1 MQDHIL
7 SSYDRALRNLREK
20 VLIMISITRKNL
32 DAARRGMLERDTD
45 LCNEAI
51 ASDQEVNQLEKEV
64 DQMGMEMLLKFQPAA
79 IDLRQ
84 IMGTLRVAN
93 NLERIADQAAGIAK
107 RARIINQLPE
117 MTELNLIQPLFE
129 LCLRNLETALGAF
142 VEGDVGAAAEAR
154 AADKLLDA
162 AEKEFDQKMLRVMEN
177 HASPLEGYLHLIFV
191 ARFLERVGDH
201 AKNIC
206 EDTIF
211 IMEAKDVRFM
221 KNKRLESEA
230 AGEEGGAGR

>member
-1 MQDHIL
+1 MHDHIL
-7 SSYDRALRNLREK
+7 SSFDKALRTMREM
-20 VLIMISITRKNL
+20 VLTMISITRKNV
-32 DAARRGMLERDTD
+32 DVARRGLLERDTD

-51 ASDQEVNQLEKEV
+51 ASDHEVNQLEKNV

-79 IDLRQ
+79 LDLRQ

-93 NLERIADQAAGIAK
+93 NMERIADQAAGIAK

-129 LCLRNLETALGAF
+129 LCLTNFEAAVAAF
-142 VEGDVGAAAEAR
+142 VEGDVEAAAAAR
-154 AADKLLDA
+154 AADKVLDA
-162 AEKEFDQKMLRVMEN
+162 AEKEFDREMLRVMEN
-177 HASPLEGYLHLIFV
+177 HSSPLEGYLHLIFV

-211 IMEAKDVRFM
+211 IAEAKDIRFM
-221 KNKRLESEA
+221 KNKRQA
-230 AGEEGGAGR
+230 AEGATEG

>member
-1 MQDHIL
+1 MHDHIL
-7 SSYDRALRNLREK
+7 STFDKALRSMREM
-20 VLIMISITRKNL
+20 VLTMISITRKNV
-32 DAARRGMLERDTD
+32 DVARRGLLERDTD

-51 ASDQEVNQLEKEV
+51 ASDHEVNQLEKDV

-79 IDLRQ
+79 LDLRQ

-93 NLERIADQAAGIAK
+93 NMERIADQAAGIAK

-117 MTELNLIQPLFE
+117 MTELNLIQPLFD
-129 LCLRNLETALGAF
+129 LCLTNFEAAVAAF
-142 VEGDVGAAAEAR
+142 VEGDGEAAVVAR
-154 AADKLLDA
+154 AADKSLDA
-162 AEKEFDQKMLRVMEN
+162 AEKEFDQEMLRVMEN
-177 HASPLEGYLHLIFV
+177 HSSPLEGYLHLIFV

-211 IMEAKDVRFM
+211 IAEAKDVRFL
-221 KNKRLESEA
+221 KNKRQATDGA
-230 AGEEGGAGR
+230 AEG

>member
-1 MQDHIL
+1 MHDHIL
-7 SSYDRALRNLREK
+7 SSFDKALRTMREM
-20 VLIMISITRKNL
+20 VLTMISITRKNV
-32 DAARRGMLERDTD
+32 DVARRGLLERDTD

-51 ASDQEVNQLEKEV
+51 ASDHEVNQLEKDV

-79 IDLRQ
+79 LDLRQ

-93 NLERIADQAAGIAK
+93 NMERIADQAAGIAK

-129 LCLRNLETALGAF
+129 LCLTNFEAAVAAF
-142 VEGDVGAAAEAR
+142 VEGDVEAAATAR
-154 AADKLLDA
+154 AADKVLDA
-162 AEKEFDQKMLRVMEN
+162 AEKEFDREMLRVMEN
-177 HASPLEGYLHLIFV
+177 HSSPLEGYLHLIFV

-211 IMEAKDVRFM
+211 IAEAKDIRFM
-221 KNKRLESEA
+221 KNKRQSA
-230 AGEEGGAGR
+230 EGATEG

>member
-1 MQDHIL
+1 MHDHIL
-7 SSYDRALRNLREK
+7 SSFDKALRTMREM
-20 VLIMISITRKNL
+20 VLTMISITRKNV
-32 DAARRGMLERDTD
+32 DVARRGLLERDTD

-51 ASDQEVNQLEKEV
+51 ASDHEVNQLEKDV

-79 IDLRQ
+79 LDLRQ

-93 NLERIADQAAGIAK
+93 NMERIADQAAGIAK

-129 LCLRNLETALGAF
+129 LCLTNFEAAVAAF
-142 VEGDVGAAAEAR
+142 VEGDVEAAATAR
-154 AADKLLDA
+154 AADKVLDA
-162 AEKEFDQKMLRVMEN
+162 AEKEFDREMLRVMEN
-177 HASPLEGYLHLIFV
+177 HSSPLEGYLHLIFV

-211 IMEAKDVRFM
+211 IAEAKDIRFM
-221 KNKRLESEA
+221 KNKRQST
-230 AGEEGGAGR
+230 EGATEG

>member
-1 MQDHIL
+1 MHDHIL
-7 SSYDRALRNLREK
+7 SSFDKALRSMREM
-20 VLIMISITRKNL
+20 VLTMISITRKNV
-32 DAARRGMLERDTD
+32 DVARRGLLERDTD

-51 ASDQEVNQLEKEV
+51 ASDHEVNQLEKDV

-79 IDLRQ
+79 LDLRQ

-93 NLERIADQAAGIAK
+93 NMERIADQAAGIAK

-129 LCLRNLETALGAF
+129 LCLTNFEAAVAAF
-142 VEGDVGAAAEAR
+142 VEGDVEAAATAR
-154 AADKLLDA
+154 AADKVLDA
-162 AEKEFDQKMLRVMEN
+162 AEKEFDREMLRVMEN
-177 HASPLEGYLHLIFV
+177 HSSPLEGYLHLIFV

-211 IMEAKDVRFM
+211 IAEAKDVRFL
-221 KNKRLESEA
+221 KNKRQATEDA
-230 AGEEGGAGR
+230 AEG

>member
-1 MQDHIL
+1 MHDHIL
-7 SSYDRALRNLREK
+7 STFDKALRSMREM
-20 VLIMISITRKNL
+20 VLTMISITRKNV
-32 DAARRGMLERDTD
+32 DVARRGLLERDTD

-51 ASDQEVNQLEKEV
+51 ASDHEVNQLEKDV

-79 IDLRQ
+79 LDLRQ

-93 NLERIADQAAGIAK
+93 NMERIADQAAGIAK

-117 MTELNLIQPLFE
+117 MTELNLIQPLFD
-129 LCLRNLETALGAF
+129 LCLTNFEAAVAAF
-142 VEGDVGAAAEAR
+142 VEGDAEAAVVAR
-154 AADKLLDA
+154 AADKSLDA
-162 AEKEFDQKMLRVMEN
+162 AEKEFDQEMLRVMEN
-177 HASPLEGYLHLIFV
+177 HSSPLEGYLHLIFV

-211 IMEAKDVRFM
+211 IAEAKDVRFL
-221 KNKRLESEA
+221 KNKRQATDGAS
-230 AGEEGGAGR
+230 AG

>member
-1 MQDHIL
+1 MHDHIL
-7 SSYDRALRNLREK
+7 STFDKALRSMREM
-20 VLIMISITRKNL
+20 VLTMISITRKNV
-32 DAARRGMLERDTD
+32 DVARRGLLERDTD

-51 ASDQEVNQLEKEV
+51 ASDHEVNQLEKDV

-79 IDLRQ
+79 LDLRQ

-93 NLERIADQAAGIAK
+93 NMERIADQAAGIAK

-117 MTELNLIQPLFE
+117 MTELNLIQPLFD
-129 LCLRNLETALGAF
+129 LCLTNFEAAVAAF
-142 VEGDVGAAAEAR
+142 VEGDTEAAAVAR
-154 AADKLLDA
+154 AADKSLDA
-162 AEKEFDQKMLRVMEN
+162 AEKEFDQEMLRVMEN
-177 HASPLEGYLHLIFV
+177 HSSPLEGYLHLIFV

-211 IMEAKDVRFM
+211 IAEAKDVRFL
-221 KNKRLESEA
+221 KNKRQATDGA
-230 AGEEGGAGR
+230 AEG

>member
-1 MQDHIL
+1 MHDHIL
-7 SSYDRALRNLREK
+7 SSFDKALRSMREM
-20 VLIMISITRKNL
+20 VLTMISITRKNV
-32 DAARRGMLERDTD
+32 DVARRGLLERDTD

-51 ASDQEVNQLEKEV
+51 ASDHEVNQLEKDV

-79 IDLRQ
+79 LDLRQ

-93 NLERIADQAAGIAK
+93 NMERIADQAAGIAK

-129 LCLRNLETALGAF
+129 LCLTNFEAAVAAF
-142 VEGDVGAAAEAR
+142 VEGDVEAAATAR
-154 AADKLLDA
+154 AADKVLDA
-162 AEKEFDQKMLRVMEN
+162 AEKEFDREMLRVMEN
-177 HASPLEGYLHLIFV
+177 HSSPLEGYLHLIFV

-211 IMEAKDVRFM
+211 IAEAKDIRFL
-221 KNKRLESEA
+221 KNKRQATEDA
-230 AGEEGGAGR
+230 AEG

>member
-1 MQDHIL
+1 MHDHIL
-7 SSYDRALRNLREK
+7 SSFDKALRSMREM
-20 VLIMISITRKNL
+20 VLTMISITRKNV
-32 DAARRGMLERDTD
+32 DVARRGLLERDTD

-51 ASDQEVNQLEKEV
+51 ASDHEVNQLEKDV

-79 IDLRQ
+79 LDLRQ

-93 NLERIADQAAGIAK
+93 NMERIADQAAGIAK

-129 LCLRNLETALGAF
+129 LCLTNFEAAVAAF
-142 VEGDVGAAAEAR
+142 VEGDVEAAATAR
-154 AADKLLDA
+154 AADKVLDA
-162 AEKEFDQKMLRVMEN
+162 AEKEFDREMLRVMEN
-177 HASPLEGYLHLIFV
+177 HSSPLEGYLHLIFV

-211 IMEAKDVRFM
+211 IAEAKDIRFL
-221 KNKRLESEA
+221 KNKRQATDGA
-230 AGEEGGAGR
+230 AEG

>member
-1 MQDHIL
+1 M
-7 SSYDRALRNLREK
+7 REM
-20 VLIMISITRKNL
+20 VLTMISITRKNV
-32 DAARRGMLERDTD
+32 DVARRGLLERDTD

-51 ASDQEVNQLEKEV
+51 ASDHEVNQLEKDV

-79 IDLRQ
+79 LDLRQ

-93 NLERIADQAAGIAK
+93 NMERIADQAAGIAK

-129 LCLRNLETALGAF
+129 LCLTNFEAAVAAF
-142 VEGDVGAAAEAR
+142 VEGDVEAAATAR
-154 AADKLLDA
+154 AADKVLDA
-162 AEKEFDQKMLRVMEN
+162 AEKEFDREMLRVMEN
-177 HASPLEGYLHLIFV
+177 HSSPLEGYLHLIFV

-211 IMEAKDVRFM
+211 IAEAKDVRFL
-221 KNKRLESEA
+221 KNKRQATEGA
-230 AGEEGGAGR
+230 AEG

>member
-1 MQDHIL
+1 MHDHIL
-7 SSYDRALRNLREK
+7 SSFDKALRTMREM
-20 VLIMISITRKNL
+20 VLTMISITRKNV
-32 DAARRGMLERDTD
+32 DVARRGLLERDTD

-51 ASDQEVNQLEKEV
+51 ASDHEVNQLEKDV
-64 DQMGMEMLLKFQPAA
+64 DQMGMEMLLRFQPAA
-79 IDLRQ
+79 LDLRQ

-93 NLERIADQAAGIAK
+93 NMERIADQAAGIAK

-129 LCLRNLETALGAF
+129 LCLTNFEAAVAAF
-142 VEGDVGAAAEAR
+142 VEGDVEAAATAR
-154 AADKLLDA
+154 AADKVLDA
-162 AEKEFDQKMLRVMEN
+162 AEKEFDREMLRVMEN
-177 HASPLEGYLHLIFV
+177 HSSPLEGYLHLIFV

-211 IMEAKDVRFM
+211 IAEAKDIRFM
-221 KNKRLESEA
+221 KNKRQST
-230 AGEEGGAGR
+230 EGATEG

>member
-1 MQDHIL
+1 MHDHIL
-7 SSYDRALRNLREK
+7 STFDKALRSMREM
-20 VLIMISITRKNL
+20 VLTMISITRKNV
-32 DAARRGMLERDTD
+32 DVARRGLLERDTD

-51 ASDQEVNQLEKEV
+51 ASDHEVNQLEKDV

-79 IDLRQ
+79 LDLRQ

-93 NLERIADQAAGIAK
+93 NMERIADQAAGIAK

-117 MTELNLIQPLFE
+117 MTELNLIQPLFD
-129 LCLRNLETALGAF
+129 LCLTNFEAAVAAF
-142 VEGDVGAAAEAR
+142 VEGDAEAAVVAR
-154 AADKLLDA
+154 AADKSLDA
-162 AEKEFDQKMLRVMEN
+162 AEKEFDQEMLRVMEN
-177 HASPLEGYLHLIFV
+177 HSSPLEGYLHLIFV

-211 IMEAKDVRFM
+211 IAEAKDVRFL
-221 KNKRLESEA
+221 KNKRQATDGA
-230 AGEEGGAGR
+230 AEG

>member
-1 MQDHIL
+1 MHDHIL
-7 SSYDRALRNLREK
+7 SSFDKALRSMREM
-20 VLIMISITRKNL
+20 VLTMISITRKNV
-32 DAARRGMLERDTD
+32 DVARRGLLERDTD

-51 ASDQEVNQLEKEV
+51 ASDHEVNQLEKDV

-79 IDLRQ
+79 LDLRQ

-93 NLERIADQAAGIAK
+93 NMERIADQAAGIAK

-129 LCLRNLETALGAF
+129 LCLTNFEAAVAAF
-142 VEGDVGAAAEAR
+142 VEGDVEAAATAR
-154 AADKLLDA
+154 AADKVLDA
-162 AEKEFDQKMLRVMEN
+162 AEKEFDREMLRVMEN
-177 HASPLEGYLHLIFV
+177 HSSPLEGYLHLIFV

-211 IMEAKDVRFM
+211 IAEAKDIRFL
-221 KNKRLESEA
+221 KNKRQATEGAAEGSE
-230 AGEEGGAGR
+230 

>member
-1 MQDHIL
+1 MHDHIL
-7 SSYDRALRNLREK
+7 STFDKALRSMREM
-20 VLIMISITRKNL
+20 VLTMISITRKNV
-32 DAARRGMLERDTD
+32 DVARRGLLERDTD

-51 ASDQEVNQLEKEV
+51 ASDHEVNQLEKDV

-79 IDLRQ
+79 LDLRQ

-93 NLERIADQAAGIAK
+93 NMERIADQAAGIAK

-117 MTELNLIQPLFE
+117 MTELNLIQPLFD
-129 LCLRNLETALGAF
+129 LCLTNFEAAVAAF
-142 VEGDVGAAAEAR
+142 VEGDAEAAVVAR
-154 AADKLLDA
+154 AADKSLDA
-162 AEKEFDQKMLRVMEN
+162 AEREFDQEMLRVMEN
-177 HASPLEGYLHLIFV
+177 HSSPLEGYLHLIFV

-211 IMEAKDVRFM
+211 IAEAKDVRFL
-221 KNKRLESEA
+221 KNKRQATDGA
-230 AGEEGGAGR
+230 AEG

>member
-1 MQDHIL
+1 MHDHIL
-7 SSYDRALRNLREK
+7 SSFDKALRSMREM
-20 VLIMISITRKNL
+20 VLTMISITRKNV
-32 DAARRGMLERDTD
+32 DVARRGLLERDTD

-51 ASDQEVNQLEKEV
+51 ASDHEVNQLEKDV

-79 IDLRQ
+79 LDLRQ

-93 NLERIADQAAGIAK
+93 NMERIADQAAGIAK

-129 LCLRNLETALGAF
+129 LCLANFEAAVAAF
-142 VEGDVGAAAEAR
+142 VEGDVEAAATAR
-154 AADKLLDA
+154 AADKVLDA
-162 AEKEFDQKMLRVMEN
+162 AEKEFDREMLRVMEN
-177 HASPLEGYLHLIFV
+177 HSSPLEGYLHLIFV

-211 IMEAKDVRFM
+211 IAEAKDIRFL
-221 KNKRLESEA
+221 KNKRTGEDGA
-230 AGEEGGAGR
+230 AGF

>member
-1 MQDHIL
+1 MHDHIL
-7 SSYDRALRNLREK
+7 STFDKALRSMREM
-20 VLIMISITRKNL
+20 VLTMISITRKNV
-32 DAARRGMLERDTD
+32 DVARRGLLERDTD

-51 ASDQEVNQLEKEV
+51 ASDHEVNQLEKDV

-79 IDLRQ
+79 LDLRQ

-93 NLERIADQAAGIAK
+93 NMERIADQAAGIAK

-117 MTELNLIQPLFE
+117 MTELSLIQPLFD
-129 LCLRNLETALGAF
+129 LCLTNFEAAVAAF
-142 VEGDVGAAAEAR
+142 VEGDVEAAAVAR
-154 AADKLLDA
+154 AADKSLDA
-162 AEKEFDQKMLRVMEN
+162 AEKEFDREMLRVMEN
-177 HASPLEGYLHLIFV
+177 HSSPLEGYLHLIFV

-211 IMEAKDVRFM
+211 IAEAKDIRFL
-221 KNKRLESEA
+221 KNKRQATEDA
-230 AGEEGGAGR
+230 AEG

>member
-1 MQDHIL
+1 MHDHIL
-7 SSYDRALRNLREK
+7 SSFDKALRSMREM
-20 VLIMISITRKNL
+20 VLTMISITRKNV
-32 DAARRGMLERDTD
+32 DVARRGLLERDTD

-51 ASDQEVNQLEKEV
+51 ASDHEVNQLEKDV

-79 IDLRQ
+79 LDLRQ

-93 NLERIADQAAGIAK
+93 NMERIADQAAGIAK

-129 LCLRNLETALGAF
+129 LCLTNFEAAVAAF
-142 VEGDVGAAAEAR
+142 VEGDVEAAATAR
-154 AADKLLDA
+154 AADKVLDA
-162 AEKEFDQKMLRVMEN
+162 AEKEFDREMLRVMEN
-177 HASPLEGYLHLIFV
+177 HSSPLEGYLHLIFV

-211 IMEAKDVRFM
+211 IAEAKDIRFL
-221 KNKRLESEA
+221 KNKRQATEGA
-230 AGEEGGAGR
+230 AEG

>member
-1 MQDHIL
+1 MHDHIL
-7 SSYDRALRNLREK
+7 SSFDKALRSMREM
-20 VLIMISITRKNL
+20 VLTMISITRKNV
-32 DAARRGMLERDTD
+32 DVARRGLLERDTD

-51 ASDQEVNQLEKEV
+51 ASDHEVNQLEKDV

-79 IDLRQ
+79 LDLRQ

-93 NLERIADQAAGIAK
+93 NMERIADQAAGIAK

-129 LCLRNLETALGAF
+129 LCLTNFEAAVAAF
-142 VEGDVGAAAEAR
+142 VEGDVEAAATAR
-154 AADKLLDA
+154 AADKVLDA
-162 AEKEFDQKMLRVMEN
+162 AEKEFDREMLRVMEN
-177 HASPLEGYLHLIFV
+177 HSSPLEGYLHLIFV

-211 IMEAKDVRFM
+211 IAEAKDVRFL
-221 KNKRLESEA
+221 KNKRQATEGA
-230 AGEEGGAGR
+230 AEG

>member
-1 MQDHIL
+1 MHDHIL
-7 SSYDRALRNLREK
+7 STFDKALRSMREM
-20 VLIMISITRKNL
+20 VLTMISITRKNV
-32 DAARRGMLERDTD
+32 DVARRGLLERDTD

-51 ASDQEVNQLEKEV
+51 ASDHEVNQLEKDV

-79 IDLRQ
+79 LDLRQ

-93 NLERIADQAAGIAK
+93 NMERIADQAAGIAK

-117 MTELNLIQPLFE
+117 MTELNLIQPLFD
-129 LCLRNLETALGAF
+129 LCLTNFEAAVAAV
-142 VEGDVGAAAEAR
+142 VEGDAEAAAVAR
-154 AADKLLDA
+154 AADKSLDA
-162 AEKEFDQKMLRVMEN
+162 AEKEFDQEMLRVMEN
-177 HASPLEGYLHLIFV
+177 HSSPLEGYLHLIFV

-211 IMEAKDVRFM
+211 IAEAKDVRFL
-221 KNKRLESEA
+221 KNKRQATDGA
-230 AGEEGGAGR
+230 AEG

>member
-1 MQDHIL
+1 MHDHIL
-7 SSYDRALRNLREK
+7 SSFDKALRTMREM
-20 VLIMISITRKNL
+20 VLTMISITRKNV
-32 DAARRGMLERDTD
+32 DVARRGLLERDTD

-51 ASDQEVNQLEKEV
+51 ASDHEVNQLEKDV

-79 IDLRQ
+79 LDLRQ

-93 NLERIADQAAGIAK
+93 NMERIADQAAGIAK

-129 LCLRNLETALGAF
+129 LCLTNFEAAVAAF
-142 VEGDVGAAAEAR
+142 VEGDVEAAAAAR
-154 AADKLLDA
+154 AADKVLDA
-162 AEKEFDQKMLRVMEN
+162 AEKEFDREMLRVMEN
-177 HASPLEGYLHLIFV
+177 HSSPLEGYLHLIFV

-211 IMEAKDVRFM
+211 IAEAKDIRFM
-221 KNKRLESEA
+221 KNKRQA
-230 AGEEGGAGR
+230 AEGATEG